1 MMIINRKE
9 PILLV
14 LGDVFVLVAS
24 LFLTLWLRYGDAL
37 TYRFLYSHVL
47 PFAIIFIYSL
57 IFFYVSGLYGRTI
70 ALERSSVPWVII
82 KTQLANGV
90 LAVLLFYFIPTFSVT
105 PKITLSIYLA
115 LSIAVLI
122 LWRLSVYHIFALQ
135 KKAPAIVIGDGAEIT
150 ELIREMNINPRLG
163 IYCFE
168 HISSNKLNSD
178 YINNLNTGGLDYTYI
193 LADMSNPKIDSIL
206 PEFYRKFFPKIKII
220 DIYDLYENVFSRIPL
235 SCMNYAWIMSH
246 VSSMSSSFYYFIKRL
261 IDIVLSIIV
270 IAITA
275 ILYPFV
281 ALAIK
286 LDDNGAIFIS
296 QERIGKNGLIY
307 KIYKFRTMQ
316 RNDSGKWLN
325 GSDNKVTR
333 VGYFLRKTR
342 IDELPQALTVLKGD
356 MSLIGPRADIID
368 LGKKLEQEIPY
379 YSIRT
384 VVTPGLSGWAQVN
397 QNKPPQS
404 VEETK
409 LRLSYDLYYIKHR
422 SLSLDMAIIL
432 KTIRTLLSREGM

>member
-1 MMIINRKE
+1 MIINRKE
-9 PILLV
+9 PVMLV
-14 LGDVFVLVAS
+14 LGDVIILGVS
-24 LFLTLWLRYGDAL
+24 LLLTLWLRYGEAL
-37 TYRFLYSHVL
+37 TYRFAYSHIL

-57 IFFYVSGLYGRTI
+57 IFFYISGLYGRTI

-82 KTQLANGV
+82 KTQLVNGM

-105 PKITLSIYLA
+105 PKITLSIYIG

-122 LWRLSVYHIFALQ
+122 LWRLSVYHIFSLQ
-135 KKAPAIVIGDGAEIT
+135 KKSPSIVIGEGAEVD
-150 ELIREMNINPRLG
+150 ELIKEMNINPRLG
-163 IYCFE
+163 VYCFE
-168 HISSNKLNSD
+168 HISSDRLNSD
-178 YINNLNTGGLDYTYI
+178 YIKNINTGDLDYTYV

-220 DIYDLYENVFSRIPL
+220 DIYDLYENVFNRIPL

-261 IDIVLSIIV
+261 IDITLSIIV
-270 IAITA
+270 IMATA

-286 LDDNGAIFIS
+286 LDDHGPIFIS
-296 QERIGKNGLIY
+296 QERIGKNGLVY

-316 RNDSGKWLN
+316 RSDSGKWLN

-368 LGKKLEQEIPY
+368 LGKRLEQEIPY

-384 VVTPGLSGWAQVN
+384 VITPGLSGWAQVN